1 MEVLGWGPA
10 GRRFWWLC
18 PLPGPFGVPLHPV
31 HERIAGV
38 WGGIRGHAWQ
48 EELPV
53 RPIWNWRSN
62 EEVLSDRCAREPTAA
77 TIREWNEQWLE
88 DTGALSGL
96 DFEHSYGVT
105 KDGCGDNVLVNRGT
119 SQMRFMTWDCAPH
132 DMVSLAENGG
142 YAVLTIREE
151 PDFATW
157 VEVNAQ
163 DYLDHLA
170 SLPE

>member
-1 MEVLGWGPA
+1 MRDGHAGATRRVELEVLGWGPA

-38 WGGIRGHAWQ
+38 WGGIRGHTWQ
-48 EELPV
+48 KELPV

-88 DTGALSGL
+88 DTGGAFWVGLRALL
-96 DFEHSYGVT
+96 W
-105 KDGCGDNVLVNRGT
+105 GDEGRVR
-119 SQMRFMTWDCAPH
+119 R
-132 DMVSLAENGG
+132 
-142 YAVLTIREE
+142 
-151 PDFATW
+151 
-157 VEVNAQ
+157 
-163 DYLDHLA
+163 
-170 SLPE
+170 